1 MICWRQRRTLIV
13 LNLDGFV
20 LIITSLFRMA
30 ALRVGTSSGHI
41 IVFAKSLIA
50 TWCNCK
56 PQCRMVK
63 IEGSQK
69 CMPQH
74 HRERVSWVMYGET
87 TPVINVSV
95 VDILLLPIAWEQ
107 VHQCTARPLQADSWS
122 YISLWQ
128 TLCLLPQ
135 STVSSRN
142 SSKMLQLPLSAL
154 FPLLL
159 QGSQLG

>member
-1 MICWRQRRTLIV
+1 MICWRQRRTLII

-20 LIITSLFRMA
+20 SIITSLFQMA

-41 IVFAKSLIA
+41 IAFAKSFIA

-74 HRERVSWVMYGET
+74 NRERVCWVMYGET

-128 TLCLLPQ
+128 TLSLLPQ

-154 FPLLL
+154 SPVLL
-159 QGSQLG
+159 QGSQ